1 MLKPLPVP
9 HGTRCGLRRALAP
22 VLPLLIALHFLR
34 QDFAMSCREEDAA
47 IPAYCKDDE
56 RQGAQK
62 MPQKAWSVFFPYSIP
77 NRTPF
82 YNEIAVKIL
91 RLFTPQGEKEGFFR
105 PARRKRRAG
114 RRTSAPRQART
125 IKIFHVLRHFFS
137 RAGLTCRRKD
147 IIINVCVEK
156 RPFFRALFHTDRPA
170 GQAIAPPAGRPEKLT
185 EILFVSSERIS

>member
-1 MLKPLPVP
+1 MQQYPRIAKTIN
-9 HGTRCGLRRALAP
+9 GKARKRCRKKRDP
-22 VLPLLIALHFLR
+22 
-34 QDFAMSCREEDAA
+34 
-47 IPAYCKDDE
+47 Y
-56 RQGAQK
+56 
-62 MPQKAWSVFFPYSIP
+62 FFPYSIP

-105 PARRKRRAG
+105 PARRRRRAG

-125 IKIFHVLRHFFS
+125 IKNFHVLRHFFS

-156 RPFFRALFHTDRPA
+156 RPFFPRAFSYGPLRRTGKRA
-170 GQAIAPPAGRPEKLT
+170 ARGPPRETHGNSFRQFGKN
-185 EILFVSSERIS
+185 FVNYKYSFFMEVFR

>member
-1 MLKPLPVP
+1 MQQYPRIAKTMN
-9 HGTRCGLRRALAP
+9 GKARKRCRKKRDP
-22 VLPLLIALHFLR
+22 
-34 QDFAMSCREEDAA
+34 
-47 IPAYCKDDE
+47 Y
-56 RQGAQK
+56 
-62 MPQKAWSVFFPYSIP
+62 FFPYSIP

-105 PARRKRRAG
+105 PARRRRRAG

-125 IKIFHVLRHFFS
+125 IKNFHVLRHFFS